1 MPRTTQVNTRVDTDM
16 AAQLDKLASLTGR
29 TRSTLLYTA
38 LQEYLEN
45 EMAFL
50 EAVEEG
56 IAAARAGDLTDHAE
70 VVADMQRRRVARH
83 TQP

>member
-16 AAQLDKLASLTGR
+16 AERLDKLSALTGR

-45 EMAFL
+45 EMAFI

-70 VVADMQRRRVARH
+70 VVADMQQRRVAH
-83 TQP
+83 QTQ

>member
-1 MPRTTQVNTRVDTDM
+1 M
-16 AAQLDKLASLTGR
+16 AERLDKLSALTGR

-45 EMAFL
+45 EMAFI

-70 VVADMQRRRVARH
+70 IVADMRQRRVAQQTH
-83 TQP
+83 